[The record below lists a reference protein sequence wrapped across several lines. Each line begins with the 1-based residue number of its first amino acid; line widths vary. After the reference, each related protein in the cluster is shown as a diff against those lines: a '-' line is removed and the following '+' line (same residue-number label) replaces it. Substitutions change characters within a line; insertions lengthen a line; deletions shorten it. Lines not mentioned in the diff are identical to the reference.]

1 MHNFSNVYCP
11 QLFTFQTFNHLISLH
26 TEYIL
31 LIVYVKVFVA
41 FISLDF
47 IILEKLISNKI
58 LRCTIICAMFRT
70 FPRSIFLDLFYRNKQ
85 MFSFLILEKIYR
97 GEWGIMERLDKF
109 GL

>member
-1 MHNFSNVYCP
+1 MHNFSSVYCP

-31 LIVYVKVFVA
+31 LILYVKVFVA

-97 GEWGIMERLDKF
+97 GEWGMMERLDNF